1 MLLNW
6 LPCLGAGTSK
16 SVLRGIAEQDAAM
29 KLNMLGNP
37 ECTRFLCFA
46 ALKETYEDDDAVLR
60 DAMEMMG
67 ANLLDALQRGVALP
81 DGQRLRL
88 AAISVKG
95 DWPFLISAG
104 NLVRNF
110 RRAPKQGHTSGG
122 AGICHLCLAGQ
133 QNYPFSDCGE
143 NPRWART
150 EGSAA
155 AAIAWDTV
163 MPFTALL
170 PGPAGSPE
178 RLYKA
183 DIWHNWHLGH
193 GRYFLSSAMFVVSTL
208 WPGTSV
214 PDRFA
219 GMTVSWRAYCRRRK
233 VKPVLSKITKE
244 TCGYI
249 SFLDWPEGGWQKGS
263 TTTLLSDSWTAT
275 MCLLV
280 FVYAL
285 SFFLSILLRNGLSM
299 CSRCP
304 SLLSRC

>member
-1 MLLNW
+1 
-6 LPCLGAGTSK
+6 
-16 SVLRGIAEQDAAM
+16 M
-29 KLNMLGNP
+29 K
-37 ECTRFLCFA
+37 RKFA
-46 ALKETYEDDDAVLR
+46 ALRCAAAAPT
-60 DAMEMMG
+60 G
-67 ANLLDALQRGVALP
+67 LLADV
-81 DGQRLRL
+81 QRLPCVASGLQAKRL

-178 RLYKA
+178 RLG
-183 DIWHNWHLGH
+183 HLAQLAFG
-193 GRYFLSSAMFVVSTL
+193 A
-208 WPGTSV
+208 W
-214 PDRFA
+214 
-219 GMTVSWRAYCRRRK
+219 
-233 VKPVLSKITKE
+233 PVLFVFCYG
-244 TCGYI
+244 CGEHI
-249 SFLDWPEGGWQKGS
+249 VAWHFRPRALCWNDSFM
-263 TTTLLSDSWTAT
+263 A
-275 MCLLV
+275 CLL
-280 FVYAL
+280 
-285 SFFLSILLRNGLSM
+285 
-299 CSRCP
+299 P
-304 SLLSRC
+304 T